1 MIDYWEMTYKFY
13 FEIKKNKNARRNRSF
28 FPNIISGVDCRVY
41 LFFNK
46 RHAII
51 MVALVVRIPVREK
64 KTIKFI
70 IQIFLITLLIRIYY
84 FYNLL

>member
-13 FEIKKNKNARRNRSF
+13 FEIKKTNARRNRSF
-28 FPNIISGVDCRVY
+28 FQNIIIGVDCRVY

-51 MVALVVRIPVREK
+51 MVASIVRIPVRK

-70 IQIFLITLLIRIYY
+70 IQIFLITLPIRIYY